1 MGLTK
6 SDIFTKEQNHL
17 AQMAKVLAHPA
28 RIAILQHIIKVNQC
42 ICGDL
47 VNEIGLAQS
56 KATIPSSFTFVFVN
70 ENLLKINLIKLSVRQ
85 L

>member
-42 ICGDL
+42 IW
-47 VNEIGLAQS
+47 N
-56 KATIPSSFTFVFVN
+56 T
-70 ENLLKINLIKLSVRQ
+70 
-85 L
+85 